1 MLVHF
6 SNTGGTDSVNLNDEA
21 LKAYIKDAKTAHK
34 SLLSESWQ
42 TTKGFTLWTVGTA
55 VPWTYNNLV
64 KPTIIYSA
72 KAAIWAVGT
81 AAPWTYRNLVKPAT
95 IWTIGTA
102 APWTYRNL
110 AKPATIWTIG
120 TAVPWTYRNLV
131 KPATIWSVGTAVPW
145 TYRNLVKPAT
155 IWTVGA
161 AVPWTYHQVV
171 PLTEKLYHGVT
182 QAAQS
187 TWKVIQGG
195 SQKVSIAATT
205 LWEGMQ
211 RLPQLLKNKVVG
223 YHPLVNQEEPLNS
236 HDSIEKSDTKDKR
249 HIFTRAEVTQ
259 AIQAANEHLCQ
270 SMATA
275 KTTDRVLSCSV
286 AAKQVDEHHPLAN
299 ITTVA

>member
-95 IWTIGTA
+95 IWT
-102 APWTYRNL
+102 
-110 AKPATIWTIG
+110 
-120 TAVPWTYRNLV
+120 
-131 KPATIWSVGTAVPW
+131 VGTAVPW
-145 TYRNLVKPAT
+145 TYRNLVKPTA

-249 HIFTRAEVTQ
+249 HIFTRAEVAQ